1 MSYTWEMRMS
11 LLLFLLLALPLMA
24 QTVYKTNEDG
34 VTSFSDTPPAEGEAE
49 VFTIATPAPV
59 DDGLLDQ
66 RLAAMRET
74 TDRMA
79 ADRREREQHRAELRA
94 LQTPAPEP
102 PAQPQSIVTT
112 PVWSQSYWS
121 GYQRPLRPP
130 PPIYPW
136 RPTPQP
142 LPHQPA
148 LPSAPPGWSVMQPGN
163 AQLMRPIV
171 SSRN

>member
-1 MSYTWEMRMS
+1 MSYTWGMRT
-11 LLLFLLLALPLMA
+11 LFFLILLLAPPLMA
-24 QTVYKTNEDG
+24 QTVYKTTEGG
-34 VTSFSDTPPAEGEAE
+34 VTSFSDTPPEVGEAE
-49 VFTIATPAPV
+49 VLTISAPAPA
-59 DDGLLDQ
+59 DDGLLDE
-66 RLAAMRET
+66 RLSAMRET

-94 LQTPAPEP
+94 LQTPAPEL
-102 PAQPQSIVTT
+102 PAQPQSIVTA

-121 GYQRPLRPP
+121 GYQRPLRPR

-142 LPHQPA
+142 LPHQPMQ
-148 LPSAPPGWSVMQPGN
+148 PTAPPGWSVMQPGN